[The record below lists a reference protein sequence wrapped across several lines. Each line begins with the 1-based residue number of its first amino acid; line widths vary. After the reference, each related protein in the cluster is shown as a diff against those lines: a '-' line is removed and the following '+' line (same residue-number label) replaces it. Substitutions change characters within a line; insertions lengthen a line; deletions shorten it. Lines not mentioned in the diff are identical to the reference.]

1 MRHFWLFL
9 ESIRFA
15 GQALRSNLLR
25 TVLSLLGVTVGIFA
39 IIAVFTLVDGLER
52 GIRDSVSFLGDR
64 VIYVQKW
71 PWSFGPNYPWWKYVS
86 RPEVGPRDYR
96 ALQNYLPEHDGL
108 AMFASTGNRALRYES
123 RSLDGV
129 GIQGITFDFN
139 RVSDV
144 RLAQGRYF
152 IPQEIA
158 NGRPV
163 ALIGADIARD
173 LFGEINPEGQQMKLR
188 GLYFTVVGVLEKQ
201 GESLISAGMNV
212 DMTCMIPYSTFTKL
226 FGAPPFGPTP
236 IVAVKGFDDDADLM
250 QLEGDIR
257 GVMRSVRSLKPRQED
272 NFALNRPEM
281 VADQITR
288 IFSVLGVVGWVIGSF
303 AMLVGGF
310 GIANI
315 MFVSVRERTNLIGVQ
330 KALGARQAF
339 ILYQFLFEA
348 IFLSII
354 GGLGGLSLVWLLTFV
369 PIPSLE
375 LRLSADNILLGL
387 GVSAI
392 IGVIA
397 GIVPALM
404 AARLDPV
411 EAIRSK

>member
-52 GIRDSVSFLGDR
+52 GIRDSVSFLGNR

-71 PWSFGPNYPWWKYVS
+71 PWTFGPNYPWWKYVS

-108 AMFASTGNRALRYES
+108 AMFASTGNRSLRYES

-152 IPQEIA
+152 TPQEIEK
-158 NGRPV
+158 GRPV
-163 ALIGADIARD
+163 ALIGADVARD
-173 LFGEINPEGQQMKLR
+173 LFGTINPEGQPMKLR

-212 DMTCMIPYSTFTKL
+212 DMTCMIPYPTFTKL

-236 IVAVKGFDDDADLM
+236 IVAVKGFEDDADLV

-288 IFSVLGVVGWVIGSF
+288 IFSVLGLVGWVIGSF

-348 IFLSII
+348 IFLSVI
-354 GGLGGLSLVWLLTFV
+354 GGLGGLLLVWLLTFA

-375 LRLSADNILLGL
+375 LRLSADNIVLGL
-387 GVSAI
+387 GVSAV
-392 IGVIA
+392 IGVIS